1 MVMLASL
8 TNDLQLTLGCMYCM
22 CEEAGMGIKTSQT
35 EGMVLSENELL
46 PPVEELEYLV
56 VTSEGIVVVKRQL
69 SVK

>member
-1 MVMLASL
+1 
-8 TNDLQLTLGCMYCM
+8 
-22 CEEAGMGIKTSQT
+22 MGIRTSQT